1 MSDHSKR
8 GIACAILAAAFY
20 ALNSPL
26 SKLLLQQVSA
36 TMMAAFLYLGAGLG
50 MLLLQATQRAS
61 GRISRE
67 LRLTRRELPYTVAMV
82 VLDIAAPI
90 ALMVGISRTSAANAS
105 LLNNFEIVA
114 TALIARALFH
124 EAISR
129 TLMAGIA
136 LVTLSTILLSAQDI
150 SSFSLSAG
158 SLFVLLACTCWGLEN
173 NCTRQLSGKNPLEIV
188 TIKGLFSGLGSLG
201 IALFIGEPLPALR
214 YILPALCLGFVAY
227 GLSITFYIYA
237 QRELGAAKTSAYYA
251 VAPFIGVTLSLI
263 LFREIPTPWFLAA
276 LVVMLAGTW
285 FVTQADAG
293 C

>member
-36 TMMAAFLYLGAGLG
+36 TMRAAFLYLGAGLG

-227 GLSITFYIYA
+227 GLSLAVYIYA

-285 FVTQADAG
+285 FVTKADAG

>member
-227 GLSITFYIYA
+227 GLSIAFYIYA

>member
-188 TIKGLFSGLGSLG
+188 TIKGIFSGLGSLG

-227 GLSITFYIYA
+227 GLSIAFYIYA